1 MTRHDHED
9 PTTFGLFRRE
19 GDLLVP
25 QDLARSLWKA
35 DQMHGVATGGAL
47 GRAVE
52 QAAQACGREDLQ
64 PARFTVDLFKAPSM
78 SPCSTRTEVLREGPR
93 ILVIDAELV
102 QDDETV
108 ARARALFLKPG
119 ETPSGVVWTEPQT
132 PQPPPLEIAPES
144 DDPHVPFFFSD
155 AGWSQNFAVHQN
167 AGRKQMWQTTLPVV
181 LGEPN
186 TPFQG
191 LAGATDS
198 TSMVV
203 GWGSAGVQHINT
215 DFSLSISRLPASNEV
230 GLSAL
235 TWHAHEGIATG
246 TAVVY
251 DRIGVLGTSTV
262 TSLGNAKRSVDF
274 TSADVLGEI
283 GMA

>member
-1 MTRHDHED
+1 MARDHRD
-9 PTTFGLFRRE
+9 PSTFGLFRIE
-19 GDLLVP
+19 GDSLVP

-35 DQMHGVATGGAL
+35 DQMHGVATSGAL

-52 QAAQACGREDLQ
+52 LAALERGRDDLQ

-78 SPCSTRTEVLREGPR
+78 DACTTRVEIVRDGPR
-93 ILVIDAELV
+93 ILVVDAEFV
-102 QDDETV
+102 QGGEGV

-119 ETPSGVVWTEPQT
+119 ETPSGTVWADSDI
-132 PQPPPLEIAPES
+132 PQPPPLEIAPISE
-144 DDPHVPFFFSD
+144 DPHVPFFYSD

-167 AGRKQMWQTTLPVV
+167 AGRKQMWHTTLPVV
-181 LGEPN
+181 IGEHA

-191 LAGATDS
+191 LAGAADS

-203 GWGSAGVQHINT
+203 NWGSEGVQHINT
-215 DFSLSISRLPASNEV
+215 DITLSISRLPTGREV

-235 TWHAHEGIATG
+235 AWHAHAGIATG
-246 TAVVY
+246 TVVLF
-251 DRIGVLGTSTV
+251 DRQGLLGTSTV

-274 TSADVLGEI
+274 TSGDVLGEI

>member
-1 MTRHDHED
+1 MPHDHRD
-9 PTTFGLFRRE
+9 PHTFGLFRRD

-35 DQMHGVATGGAL
+35 DQMHGVATSGAL

-52 QAAQACGREDLQ
+52 MAALDRGRDDLQ
-64 PARFTVDLFKAPSM
+64 PARFTVDLLKAPSM
-78 SPCSTRTEVLREGPR
+78 NPCSTRVEVLREGPR
-93 ILVIDAELV
+93 ILVIDAELI
-102 QDDETV
+102 QDGEAV

-119 ETPSGVVWTEPQT
+119 ETPSGAVWTDSEI
-132 PQPPPLEIAPES
+132 PQPPPVDIAPPTE
-144 DDPHVPFFFSD
+144 DPHVPFFFSD
-155 AGWSQNFAVHQN
+155 AGWSQNFAAHQN

-181 LGEPN
+181 LGERT

-191 LAGATDS
+191 LAGAADS

-203 GWGSAGVQHINT
+203 NWGTEGVQHINT
-215 DFSLSISRLPASNEV
+215 DITLSISRLPAGREV

-235 TWHAHEGIATG
+235 AWHAHAGIATG
-246 TAVVY
+246 TVVLF
-251 DRIGVLGTSTV
+251 DRRGLLGTSTV

-274 TSADVLGEI
+274 TSENVLGEI

>member
-1 MTRHDHED
+1 MSRDHRD
-9 PTTFGLFRRE
+9 PTAFGLFRRD
-19 GDLLVP
+19 GDQLVP

-35 DQMHGVATGGAL
+35 DQMHGVATSAAL

-52 QAAQACGREDLQ
+52 QAAVERGRDDLQ
-64 PARFTVDLFKAPSM
+64 PARFTVDLCKAPSM
-78 SPCSTRTEVLREGPR
+78 NACTTRADIMREGPR
-93 ILVIDAELV
+93 ILVIDAELI
-102 QDDETV
+102 QDGEAV

-119 ETPSGVVWTEPQT
+119 ETPGGTVWSEPET
-132 PQPPPLEIAPES
+132 PQPPPLEIAPETE
-144 DDPHVPFFFSD
+144 DPHVPFFFSD

-181 LGEPN
+181 LGEPT

-191 LAGATDS
+191 LAGAADS

-203 GWGSAGVQHINT
+203 NWGSEGVQHINT
-215 DFSLSISRLPASNEV
+215 DITLSISRLPVSREV
-230 GLSAL
+230 GFSAL
-235 TWHAHEGIATG
+235 TWHAHDGIATG
-246 TAVVY
+246 TAVIF
-251 DRIGVLGTSTV
+251 DRQGVIGTSTV

-274 TSADVLGEI
+274 TSTDVLGEI

>member
-1 MTRHDHED
+1 MARDHRD
-9 PTTFGLFRRE
+9 PSTFGLFRRE

-35 DQMHGVATGGAL
+35 DQMHGVATSGAL

-52 QAAQACGREDLQ
+52 HAAIELGRDDLQ

-78 SPCSTRTEVLREGPR
+78 SPCSTRAEILREGPR
-93 ILVIDAELV
+93 ILVVDAELI
-102 QDDETV
+102 QDEECV

-119 ETPSGVVWTEPQT
+119 ETPSGVVWSDEEI
-132 PQPPPLEIAPES
+132 PQPPPVDIAPPTEE
-144 DDPHVPFFFSD
+144 PHVPFFFSD
-155 AGWSQNFAVHQN
+155 AGWSQDFTVHQN
-167 AGRKQMWQTTLPVV
+167 AGRKQMWQITLPVV
-181 LGEPN
+181 LGETT

-191 LAGATDS
+191 LAGAADS

-203 GWGSAGVQHINT
+203 NWGSEGVQHINT
-215 DFSLSISRLPASNEV
+215 DITLSISRLPTGREV

-235 TWHAHEGIATG
+235 SWYANAGIATG
-246 TAVVY
+246 TAVLF
-251 DRIGVLGTSTV
+251 DRHGVLGTSTV

-274 TSADVLGEI
+274 TSENVLGEI
-283 GMA
+283 GLA

>member
-1 MTRHDHED
+1 MSHDHRD
-9 PTTFGLFRRE
+9 ASTFGLFRRE
-19 GDLLVP
+19 GDELIP

-35 DQMHGVATGGAL
+35 DQMHGVATSAAL

-52 QAAQACGREDLQ
+52 QEAISRGRSDLQ

-78 SPCSTRTEVLREGPR
+78 SACTTTTEVLREGPR
-93 ILVIDAELV
+93 ILVIDASLV
-102 QDDETV
+102 QNDEVV
-108 ARARALFLKPG
+108 ARARALFLKTG
-119 ETPSGVVWTEPQT
+119 ETPSGVVWAESET
-132 PQPPPLEIAPES
+132 PQPPPLEIAPIT

-181 LGEPN
+181 IGEPT

-191 LAGATDS
+191 LAGAADS

-203 GWGSAGVQHINT
+203 NWGSQGVQHINT
-215 DFSLSISRLPASNEV
+215 DITMSISRLPASREV
-230 GLSAL
+230 GFSAL
-235 TWHAHEGIATG
+235 TWHGHAGIATG
-246 TAVVY
+246 TAVIF
-251 DRIGVLGTSTV
+251 DRQGVIGTSTV
-262 TSLGNAKRSVDF
+262 TSLSNAKRSVDF